1 VWQERVKEIEAQ
13 LEESEKARKE
23 LNGGGNRRSGLREE
37 EERYLREEKLR
48 DQLEEMRRVKKEME
62 ARVLERD
69 SKAMELRFDLEDRER
84 EVDRLRR
91 RNKEL
96 ETYRVALS
104 KEGGDGKA
112 TAAGN
117 GGGGNGN
124 GEADGDRKAG
134 GRFKRERDLEGVV
147 EALKRV
153 VEKLRGENE
162 RLRRGAA
169 EHSKVAESE
178 RRAKEL
184 KSKMAEMQEELISLR
199 TRVAAGDDAAT
210 RLAQK
215 QDLLQQLRKQLK
227 GRDEVVQS
235 WRTKYESLEKEKE
248 VVSKELDRA
257 NLRIIALEKEM
268 IGLRKLGSSTSR
280 DDRELERLRGQIAEQ
295 KGVIE
300 SMRTASGESGAFAR

>member
-1 VWQERVKEIEAQ
+1 M
-13 LEESEKARKE
+13 EESEKARKE
-23 LNGGGNRRSGLREE
+23 LSGGGRRSGLREE
-37 EERYLREEKLR
+37 EERYLREETLR
-48 DQLEEMRRVKKEME
+48 DQLEDMRRIKKEME

-84 EVDRLRR
+84 EVERLRR

-96 ETYRVALS
+96 ETYRAALS
-104 KEGGDGKA
+104 KDGGDKA
-112 TAAGN
+112 SSSTSEGP
-117 GGGGNGN
+117 
-124 GEADGDRKAG
+124 ESDRKAG

-169 EHSKVAESE
+169 ESTKVAESE

-184 KSKMAEMQEELISLR
+184 KSRMSEMQEELTSLQS
-199 TRVAAGDDAAT
+199 RVAAGDDAAA

-227 GRDEVVQS
+227 GRDDVVQS
-235 WRTKYESLEKEKE
+235 WRVKYENLEKEKE
-248 VVSKELDRA
+248 AVSKELDRA

-268 IGLRKLGSSTSR
+268 IGLRKLGSSSSSSR
-280 DDRELERLRGQIAEQ
+280 GDDRDVERLRSQVAEQ
-295 KGVIE
+295 KSVIE
-300 SMRTASGESGAFAR
+300 SLRSAGGKGGGGSGGSFSK